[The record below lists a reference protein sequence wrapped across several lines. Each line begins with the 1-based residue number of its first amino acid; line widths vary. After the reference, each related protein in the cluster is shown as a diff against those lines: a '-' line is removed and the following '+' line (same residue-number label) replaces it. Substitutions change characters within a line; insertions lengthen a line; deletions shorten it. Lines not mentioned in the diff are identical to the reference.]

1 MKKILLTLAI
11 VTGVYGLSSAQSNNK
26 LVVKVTNIKSNKGD
40 IGVAVSNSEKTFLG
54 KPMVNK
60 SRKAKEGELVFEFEV
75 PNGTYTV
82 SVMHDENKSGDLDK
96 NFIGI
101 PSEPYGISMDGR
113 SNFGPPSYEDAVFA
127 ITDKDV
133 KLTIEVD

>member
-60 SRKAKEGELVFEFEV
+60 SQKAKEGELVFEFEV

>member
-1 MKKILLTLAI
+1 MKKLILTLAI
-11 VTGVYGLSSAQSNNK
+11 VAGVYGLSNAQTNNK

-54 KPMVNK
+54 KPMANK
-60 SRKAKEGELVFEFEV
+60 SKKAKEGELVFEFEV
-75 PNGTYTV
+75 PNGNYTV

-113 SNFGPPSYEDAVFA
+113 SNYGPPSYDDAVFT

-133 KLTIEVD
+133 KLTIEIE